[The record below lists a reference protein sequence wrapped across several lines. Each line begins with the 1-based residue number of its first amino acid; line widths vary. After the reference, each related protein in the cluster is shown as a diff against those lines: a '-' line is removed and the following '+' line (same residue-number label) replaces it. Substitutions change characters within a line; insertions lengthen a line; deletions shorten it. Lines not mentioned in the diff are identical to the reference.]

1 MWLQKTM
8 NDIHKHTEQMDRRQK
23 TEYILTYYWYHLL
36 SLLLG
41 VLLLTLLIRHLFFR
55 EPPRAFTC
63 VLVNQRVDYERDE
76 ALATEFADA
85 SGIDLERIGIDSD
98 YVFSYGN
105 VRLEAA
111 NESSYEKFFF
121 RWGAGELDAVLM
133 PESFYRY
140 CLELEYEFADLRS
153 LCTEEQKRNYA
164 GSFIEEGGRQE
175 ALYVEE
181 TRLMPYVKQTEGD
194 RLVLVYVPGSGHA
207 EANRA
212 FLAYAMGM

>member
-8 NDIHKHTEQMDRRQK
+8 NDIHKHTERMDRRQK

-140 CLELEYEFADLRS
+140 CLELEYEFEDLRS

-194 RLVLVYVPGSGHA
+194 RLVLVYVLGSGHA